1 MVLNFANGVYITGNR
16 TNMSP
21 IILDVSKLPQHTST
35 SSLPVGGVYRSGNFL
50 MIKN

>member
-1 MVLNFANGVYITGNR
+1 MVLNFANGVYITGNG

-21 IILDVSKLPQHTST
+21 IILDVTKLPQHTNT